1 MSRAVPVDSSNLPVP
16 RDTEIVRFERGAV
29 MVAEHQGVRF
39 RFAHPE
45 PQSDFE
51 LLPTIL
57 LKLAHRT
64 RRQRYTPSAVS
75 GLGILE
81 PETRLSLL
89 KRAFDADAI
98 GIYIGPRRAKSSPI
112 RHPVARPSD
121 MSGYSL
127 CSFRASLA
135 ALI

>member
-89 KRAFDADAI
+89 KRPFDADAI
-98 GIYIGPRRAKSSPI
+98 SFGPALVRFRSPDI
-112 RHPVARPSD
+112 DPRSD
-121 MSGYSL
+121 
-127 CSFRASLA
+127 
-135 ALI
+135 

>member
-1 MSRAVPVDSSNLPVP
+1 MAMSEAVECHGRAPFDSSNLPVP

-64 RRQRYTPSAVS
+64 RRQRYPPSAVS

-98 GIYIGPRRAKSSPI
+98 GHRTNAGPRV
-112 RHPVARPSD
+112 HPFGTP
-121 MSGYSL
+121 
-127 CSFRASLA
+127 
-135 ALI
+135 